1 MRIARCIIR
10 YLDDGEELEDNI
22 VIGKPDKTVNDDD
35 IFYYCENN
43 KEFKSLF
50 KKENGGEFYI
60 VEELSGYYEI
70 EAGYENDFFRSRFYF
85 WLMVAAA
92 IITSVPWLIIFY
104 HLL

>member
-35 IFYYCENN
+35 IFFYCDTEDY
-43 KEFKSLF
+43 FRSLF
-50 KKENGGEFYI
+50 SKDTGEDFYI
-60 VEELSGYYEI
+60 VEELQGYYTI
-70 EAGYENDFFRSRFYF
+70 EAGYENKFFRSRFYF
-85 WLMVAAA
+85 WLMVVAAV
-92 IITSVPWLIIFY
+92 ITSVPWFIILY